1 MVKKL
6 CRSVGNYTSVWRTKI
21 RVKVWALGMKL
32 NSIKVEENKRS
43 RAATN
48 GKEGQTKQFRPI
60 GACLAAK
67 KAQTGRHKLRKQMF

>member
-1 MVKKL
+1 
-6 CRSVGNYTSVWRTKI
+6 
-21 RVKVWALGMKL
+21 MKL